1 MAIAP
6 VNKFISV
13 AVPVA
18 PGLQKLYEVP
28 TGVSSL
34 LLYAQVANVGIGTTY
49 PTVTLIQRRES
60 RSTKN
65 TRDVRVIKDV
75 EIPPNDAVILVDG
88 RLVLEKTP
96 LVLDRVYIESTQENV
111 GIINNVDYDVVSGI
125 ATVTTASPHNF
136 DVGNPICMSG
146 MKFNCTGST
155 GITTTIFPD
164 PQQSF
169 MVDTI
174 VDDVND
180 ANVGVSK
187 TFSAIVGTSKG
198 YPHVYKRAEH
208 FYVRSR
214 YRSIEQI
221 TGSAPGTKYT
231 PDFVTYDPDNGNL
244 VVTVANTLQN
254 GNTVRITDNSLFF
267 TCTMDNRGT
276 EHSYPR
282 STDPASG
289 ENLVVSGAAANSFT
303 VNVGVSSAGG
313 YAAPLQMEFIASILE
328 NSTT

>member
-96 LVLDRVYIESTQENV
+96 LVLDRVYIESTQANV
-111 GIINNVDYDVVSGI
+111 GIINNVLYDEPSGI
-125 ATVTTASPHNF
+125 ATVTTASAHNF
-136 DVGNPICMSG
+136 DVGDPICLSG
-146 MKFNCTGST
+146 IKFNCTGST
-155 GITTTIFPD
+155 GITTTVFPD

-174 VDDVND
+174 VD
-180 ANVGVSK
+180 NVGTSK
-187 TFSAIVGTSKG
+187 TFSTIVGTSKG

-221 TGSAPGTKYT
+221 TGPAPGTKYT

-244 VVTVANTLQN
+244 VVSVNNNLQN
-254 GNTVRITDNSLFF
+254 GNTIRITDNSLFF

-289 ENLVVSGAAANSFT
+289 ANLIVSGVSANSFT

>member
-96 LVLDRVYIESTQENV
+96 LVLDRVYIESTQANV
-111 GIINNVDYDVVSGI
+111 GIINNVLYDEPSGI
-125 ATVTTASPHNF
+125 ATVTTASAHSF
-136 DVGNPICMSG
+136 DVG
-146 MKFNCTGST
+146 
-155 GITTTIFPD
+155 
-164 PQQSF
+164 
-169 MVDTI
+169 
-174 VDDVND
+174 
-180 ANVGVSK
+180 
-187 TFSAIVGTSKG
+187 
-198 YPHVYKRAEH
+198 
-208 FYVRSR
+208 
-214 YRSIEQI
+214 
-221 TGSAPGTKYT
+221 
-231 PDFVTYDPDNGNL
+231 L
-244 VVTVANTLQN
+244 
-254 GNTVRITDNSLFF
+254 SLI
-267 TCTMDNRGT
+267 
-276 EHSYPR
+276 H
-282 STDPASG
+282 
-289 ENLVVSGAAANSFT
+289 
-303 VNVGVSSAGG
+303 
-313 YAAPLQMEFIASILE
+313 I
-328 NSTT
+328 

>member
-96 LVLDRVYIESTQENV
+96 LVLDRVYIESTQQNV
-111 GIINNVDYDVVSGI
+111 GIINNVDYDEPSGI
-125 ATVTTASPHNF
+125 ATVTTASPHSF
-136 DVGNPICMSG
+136 DVGDPICLSG
-146 MKFNCTGST
+146 IKFNCTGST
-155 GITTTIFPD
+155 GITTTVFPD

-174 VDDVND
+174 VD
-180 ANVGVSK
+180 NVGTSK
-187 TFSAIVGTSKG
+187 TFSTIVGTSKG
-198 YPHVYKRAEH
+198 YPHVYNRAEH

-221 TGSAPGTKYT
+221 TGPAPGTKYT

-254 GNTVRITDNSLFF
+254 GNTIRITDNSLFF

-289 ENLVVSGAAANSFT
+289 ANLTVTGAAANSFT

-313 YAAPLQMEFIASILE
+313 YVAPLQMEFIASILE

>member
-96 LVLDRVYIESTQENV
+96 LVLDRVYIESTQANV
-111 GIINNVDYDVVSGI
+111 GIINNVLYDEPSGI
-125 ATVTTASPHNF
+125 ATVTTASAHSF
-136 DVGNPICMSG
+136 DVGDPICLSG
-146 MKFNCTGST
+146 IKFNCTGST
-155 GITTTIFPD
+155 GITTTVFPD

-174 VDDVND
+174 VD
-180 ANVGVSK
+180 NVGTSK
-187 TFSAIVGTSKG
+187 TFSTIVGTSKG

-221 TGSAPGTKYT
+221 TGPAPGTKYT

-244 VVTVANTLQN
+244 VVSVNNNLQN
-254 GNTVRITDNSLFF
+254 GNTIRITDNSLFF

-289 ENLVVSGAAANSFT
+289 ANLIVSGASANSFT

>member
-96 LVLDRVYIESTQENV
+96 LVLDRVYIESTQANV
-111 GIINNVDYDVVSGI
+111 GIINNVLYDEPSGI
-125 ATVTTASPHNF
+125 ATVTTASAHSF
-136 DVGNPICMSG
+136 DVGDPICLSG
-146 MKFNCTGST
+146 IKFNCTGST
-155 GITTTIFPD
+155 GITTTVFPD

-174 VDDVND
+174 VD
-180 ANVGVSK
+180 NVGTSK
-187 TFSAIVGTSKG
+187 TFSTIVGTSKG

-221 TGSAPGTKYT
+221 TGPAPGTKYT

-244 VVTVANTLQN
+244 VVSVNNNLQN
-254 GNTVRITDNSLFF
+254 GNTIRITDNSLFF

>member
-34 LLYAQVANVGIGTTY
+34 LLYAQVA
-49 PTVTLIQRRES
+49 
-60 RSTKN
+60 
-65 TRDVRVIKDV
+65 
-75 EIPPNDAVILVDG
+75 
-88 RLVLEKTP
+88 
-96 LVLDRVYIESTQENV
+96 NV

>member
-96 LVLDRVYIESTQENV
+96 LVLDRVYIESTQANV
-111 GIINNVDYDVVSGI
+111 GIINNVLYDEPSGI
-125 ATVTTASPHNF
+125 ATVTTASAHNF
-136 DVGNPICMSG
+136 DVGDPICLSG
-146 MKFNCTGST
+146 IKFNCTGST
-155 GITTTIFPD
+155 GITTTVFPD

-174 VDDVND
+174 VD
-180 ANVGVSK
+180 NVGTSK
-187 TFSAIVGTSKG
+187 TFSTIVGTSKG

-221 TGSAPGTKYT
+221 TGPAPGTKYT

-244 VVTVANTLQN
+244 VVSVNNNLQN
-254 GNTVRITDNSLFF
+254 GNTIRITDNSLFF

-289 ENLVVSGAAANSFT
+289 ANLIVSGASANSFT